1 MPRTLDDG
9 ALKSALAQRPTQVGA
24 GIVETIHL
32 PADLEQRVRPLIRR
46 NALRTA
52 LRYLALHPQDCAHGP
67 SRGRTCSSRC
77 RWSTALGAGRH
88 RGAGGRLGDLLSFRR
103 PLHRECRGGPAGD
116 DLADGVEEFGPDER
130 LVFRRPVPALPRRE
144 LVVLEFRIGGHP
156 VVRVPRGEFE
166 LDRLRVWNPA
176 RVTNWN

>member
-1 MPRTLDDG
+1 SGRSDDVPGRHVEPRPMPRTLDDG

-24 GIVETIHL
+24 GIVETVHL

-88 RGAGGRLGDLLSFRR
+88 RGAGVASAICSRFVDPLL
-103 PLHRECRGGPAGD
+103 A
-116 DLADGVEEFGPDER
+116 GVEG
-130 LVFRRPVPALPRRE
+130 VPAEVTWLTAAKKS
-144 LVVLEFRIGGHP
+144 
-156 VVRVPRGEFE
+156 VPTNAWWS
-166 LDRLRVWNPA
+166 VA
-176 RVTNWN
+176 R